1 MAVTYATLFTR
12 LGKLFGLARTVRQH
26 QANLR
31 NRFSEVM
38 AAYVHD
44 PYSTGT
50 VTVSS
55 GVVTL
60 DSGVFPSWAARGYFK
75 VNGLTYTVSVRT
87 DNTHITLDDLTVTA
101 SGGTAYLITAASD
114 AAILSSLTKN
124 LETQIDASI
133 SVIKDI
139 KADAEAT
146 VIKMVDDDLIAAY
159 GGGLSNKTITEAL
172 KELSRQMKTANSSV
186 EGSTITIGTTT
197 AGGANSGNG
206 TFMVSGLASQE
217 YAPDVINYA
226 SIKTELLRATCEK
239 DSSDPAIVENAE
251 RFFVEGQRQEI
262 NLDEDWPKGSGLRVN
277 INSVNPAID
286 AGSTPGANVLTN
298 SDFNSF
304 TVTDT
309 PDSWVIAT
317 GTVGTHIKSTASSY
331 SGATALDLNGDG
343 STAIKLTQAFNIVS
357 GTLGTIK
364 PDTPYTLS
372 FAVKRV
378 GSPSAGVLKVYA
390 TDGSAVLNNSDTNRK
405 MEVELAY
412 NNALLTTSY
421 VLVTAAVM
429 TPKIIP
435 KGSYMVIETSTA
447 FTNGVD
453 VYIDNLCLAEMHRI
467 TAGGVAVQLIPGS
480 TKFAYGDFF
489 TSQVTNNREGEF
501 ETEFDRFFDMATKG
515 YGLPANYGGSE
526 SIYDAL
532 IT

>member
-12 LGKLFGLARTVRQH
+12 LGKLFGLARTVREH

-101 SGGTAYLITAASD
+101 SSGTAYSITAASD
-114 AAILSSLTKN
+114 SALVRNLTKD
-124 LETQIDASI
+124 LESRINDSMRVVQ
-133 SVIKDI
+133 DI
-139 KADAEAT
+139 QMDAERT
-146 VIKMVDDDLIAAY
+146 LIEMVDLDLVDTY
-159 GGGLSNKTITEAL
+159 GGGLQVKTVQGAI
-172 KELSRQMKTANSSV
+172 KELVRQMETNSSSV
-186 EGSTITIGTTT
+186 DGSTITIGTT
-197 AGGANSGNG
+197 AVGGSNSGSG
-206 TFMVSGLASQE
+206 TFVVSGLASQE
-217 YAPDVINYA
+217 YAPDVINYPT
-226 SIKTELLRATCEK
+226 IKTELIRATCEK
-239 DSSDPAIVENAE
+239 DSSDPRVSENSE
-251 RFFVEGQRQEI
+251 RFSIVGQRAEV
-262 NLDEDWPKGSGLRVN
+262 NLDEQWPKGSGLNAR
-277 INSVNPAID
+277 INAVNPSGEQ
-286 AGSTPGANVLTN
+286 GSRPGENVLRN
-298 SDFNSF
+298 SNFEEF
-304 TVTDT
+304 VAHAPQAWT
-309 PDSWVIAT
+309 IAT
-317 GTVGTHIKSTASSY
+317 GTAGTHVRASTAYFGSS
-331 SGATALDLNGDG
+331 GLDLNGDG
-343 STAIKLTQAFNIVS
+343 SVAIKLTQAFNSSS

-364 PDTPYTLS
+364 PDTPYTIS

-378 GSPSAGVLKVYA
+378 GSPSAGVLKLYA
-390 TDGSAVLNNSDTNRK
+390 TDGSAVLNNSDANRK

-412 NNALLTTSY
+412 NNALLTTSF

-435 KGSYMVIETSTA
+435 KGSYFVIETSTA
-447 FTNGVD
+447 FTAGCD
-453 VYIDNLCLAEMHRI
+453 VYIDHLSLAEMHRVKP
-467 TAGGVAVQLIPGS
+467 GGVAVQLIPGA

-501 ETEFDRFFDMATKG
+501 ETEFDRFFNTSMTG
-515 YGLPANYGGSE
+515 YSLPAHYGGSE
-526 SIYDAL
+526 SISDAL